1 MNKMHNVVWF
11 GCEGTVELVN
21 VETDNV
27 TELIVIPCAPWADR
41 HVMADLVRELGRSRD
56 LY

>member
-11 GCEGTVELVN
+11 GREGTVELVN
-21 VETDNV
+21 VEVDNV

-41 HVMADLVRELGRSRD
+41 HVMADLVKELGRSRD